1 MAMQLVAF
9 LRAINVGGHTV
20 KMENLRILFESFGL
34 KRIQTF
40 IASGNVLFST
50 SDPDLPAL
58 TARIETGLESA
69 LGYRVS
75 AFLRTPAEL
84 TSIAHH
90 QAFDQSAMQVAE
102 AYNIGF
108 LEDEPAE
115 TAREK
120 LLALQTDIDRL
131 HLHGRELYWLCRVRQ
146 SQSSL
151 SNAAFEKALGMHSTL
166 RGISTIQ
173 KIDTLLSSQPG

>member
-1 MAMQLVAF
+1 MAMRLVAF

-20 KMENLRILFESFGL
+20 KMETLRTIFESFGL
-34 KRIQTF
+34 ERVETF

-50 SDPDLPAL
+50 SDPDLPGL
-58 TARIETGLESA
+58 TTRIETGLESA
-69 LGYRVS
+69 LGYHVS

-84 TSIAHH
+84 NGIANH
-90 QAFDQSAMQVAE
+90 QAFDPSAMRVAA

-108 LEDEPAE
+108 LASVP
-115 TAREK
+115 TGSARQK

-131 HLHGRELYWLCRVRQ
+131 LLHGRELYWLCQVRQ
-146 SQSSL
+146 SQSTL
-151 SNAAFEKALGMHSTL
+151 SNAAFEKALGMPSTL
-166 RGISTIQ
+166 RGNSTIQ